1 MKKELVK
8 RFFSSETIYKRKT
21 ARIKVGF
28 NGSVKFLT
36 RSNHSPLRYSVISAT
51 GYTKK
56 LFPKKI
62 GKSFILYYLRLI
74 SRCYLARLAEE
85 IKVPSA
91 V

>member
-36 RSNHSPLRYSVISAT
+36 PTESQSAALF
-51 GYTKK
+51 GYIRNGIYEKTLSEKNRK
-56 LFPKKI
+56 EFYFVLFT
-62 GKSFILYYLRLI
+62 FN
-74 SRCYLARLAEE
+74 
-85 IKVPSA
+85 
-91 V
+91 